1 MSSKVPM
8 PPPGFDELSTD
19 DQIEYLN
26 ELWDRISSD
35 PEKIPVPDWHMEIVR
50 ERLERYG
57 TDRTGW
63 ITLEELEKK
72 LLEDSDESTDSTKD

>member
-8 PPPGFDELSTD
+8 PHPGFDELSTD

-26 ELWDRISSD
+26 ELWDRITAD
-35 PEKIPVPDWHMEIVR
+35 PEKVSVPDWHMEIVR

-57 TDRTGW
+57 NDRTGW
-63 ITLEELEKK
+63 ITWEELEKK
-72 LLEDSDESTDSTKD
+72 LREELNDKSDD

>member
-35 PEKIPVPDWHMEIVR
+35 PRKLSIPDSDLEILR
-50 ERLERYG
+50 ERLARYEAEG
-57 TDRTGW
+57 RRGRTW
-63 ITLEELEKK
+63 EEFEADLIDQLNK
-72 LLEDSDESTDSTKD
+72 T